1 MGGGGS
7 VRSAEKW
14 GCDLCETENLE
25 KGGKDSM
32 SVTVADLL
40 ELPSLR
46 EARLAAGR
54 GGLNKL
60 VSSISV
66 LEYADPSILQD
77 ALFKNN
83 EFYGSEVVI
92 TGFMN
97 IPNDVEAQCANIR
110 RLAEAGEVGLILYYV
125 GVFLPRVDRKLLELA
140 DELDFALIVMPENR
154 MDQRYSE
161 VICEVMEAIF
171 KDQNTSAALVSDIL
185 DRASLLPEHQRTV
198 DTVLKLLSDRTRAS
212 AVLTDGAGRV
222 LNAVAWP
229 RTAAVDLEERLRRL
243 ESLPEAGGAPL
254 ELRAGEARCLLYR
267 CALSDP
273 APGME
278 LFLFKE
284 GEPLT
289 ADLVRQAG
297 EVVRLAA
304 NLWSQSHDRVVM
316 SELVRAILKDEPI
329 KMRRLA
335 EIFHVDVGS
344 IHSMWV
350 LRPGLEGREEF
361 RAKGLELVRELLA
374 HHCTTVV
381 ADWYEGDLVAFM
393 DWPAGGGEA
402 GALAD
407 MCCAQLEQAGLRAVL
422 TLCQSLATTADVR
435 RAYLA
440 IRAFQN
446 DAAKIWPGKR
456 WYTVQEVEFAQ
467 SCRAM
472 IEEGEEAVQQRLAV
486 LAPIREEGEAELE
499 RTLQI
504 LLLDAGSSVARTA
517 ELLFLHKNTVKYRLQ
532 RTAGRLG
539 YPVGKMPETFALYT
553 ACALERLLAP

>member
-1 MGGGGS
+1 
-7 VRSAEKW
+7 
-14 GCDLCETENLE
+14 
-25 KGGKDSM
+25 M

-446 DAAKIWPGKR
+446 CGQDIIITKGAIAQHAAISCGISRILPMRLFPAAFRPVLPRHDRGGGRGRSAEAGGACSHPG
-456 WYTVQEVEFAQ
+456 
-467 SCRAM
+467 
-472 IEEGEEAVQQRLAV
+472 
-486 LAPIREEGEAELE
+486 
-499 RTLQI
+499 
-504 LLLDAGSSVARTA
+504 
-517 ELLFLHKNTVKYRLQ
+517 
-532 RTAGRLG
+532 AGRG
-539 YPVGKMPETFALYT
+539 RAGADPPDPAAGRREQRGPDGGAAVPPQEHGKIS
-553 ACALERLLAP
+553 APAHRWAAGLPGG

>member
-1 MGGGGS
+1 MC
-7 VRSAEKW
+7 K
-14 GCDLCETENLE
+14 TENLE
-25 KGGKDSM
+25 KEGKDSM

-243 ESLPEAGGAPL
+243 E
-254 ELRAGEARCLLYR
+254 
-267 CALSDP
+267 
-273 APGME
+273 
-278 LFLFKE
+278 
-284 GEPLT
+284 
-289 ADLVRQAG
+289 RQAG